1 MSEPT
6 IPDFLSSL
14 ERSQL
19 LTDAQ
24 FQRLQKQLVGNP
36 LTAAGLANVLVSQEH
51 LTQWQAKQL
60 LKGQSGMALKHY
72 RLLNPVGRGGMGHV
86 FRARNTQTNDVIA
99 VKVMARKLTGNKTL
113 VSRFRR
119 EIRASSRL
127 DSPHIVRTLDAGRVG
142 KIDFMVMEYVNGD
155 QVNRIA
161 ARLGRV
167 PVGMACDIIRQVA
180 AGLQHA
186 HDRRMVHRDIKPG
199 NLMVHWEDSGA
210 GIVKLMDM
218 GLVLLMAD
226 DADEQTVTR
235 AGQVMGTPDYMSPE
249 QGWDTRQVDIRS
261 DIYSLGCTFFRLVT
275 GQIPFRGTNPLQ
287 VLSQRLQRDAPSV
300 LTVCDD
306 IPPAVADV
314 VSKMTARDPDE
325 RYQTPADVAAALTP
339 LCEPLHRQA
348 LRAAAQAATN
358 DADVDFSEPAGDDN
372 EIDESDHTYKQFLKA
387 VEDGSAVDLMLA
399 TDVGDSEDTETATIP
414 DMKISSPPATTRRGR
429 PRRGQKAGFWVIG
442 IGSGTVVLAVVVAL
456 ALTRDRGNND
466 ADGPSGPA
474 LTDLKPAAPQIA
486 KASFLESRVDPA
498 NTGELWTYRPK
509 TEIAEIEGKVRIEV
523 GGTAPGGVTMN
534 EDTNVLEWQVPADQ
548 TVGPYAIRLTLVQ
561 AVDGQDVVIA
571 ETEINITVGIG
582 PASIKLPDIKTAEF
596 VPEQQHRLS
605 FAVAPEI
612 AAAFELQY
620 RLEGRNPE
628 GMKIGQTS
636 GEFQWNPSDSDLG
649 RHNVKIAVFEQGDSE
664 PRDVTTLAVLV
675 MPTHIRHVLP
685 EIPRQTAT
693 AGQIFELQLPEIAT
707 MKGSR
712 GHGVRVLEA
721 GPGTPPGFSLSPADG
736 RIRWDVPNDASGLV
750 KVPLSARME
759 SLPSG
764 RARNLKGIVLLEID
778 VAAATPQ
785 PSNRLP
791 TEEDISAALAEL
803 RKTYEKQLNLA
814 RTTIQRA
821 QLATLLLEQCYT
833 SKAGATDVA
842 LLQLIDTDLAEKARA
857 VDIQLETTRLRA
869 VRYETD
875 ELETAATIFKSFR
888 RTGLSSLQ
896 QDSVIEHGLR
906 LGLAAT
912 KAENFELAETIL
924 ESLKLLVRGA
934 NAQGAAVQLS
944 KDVSDAAKLA
954 TELSEES
961 AEATV
966 RIKAGQLAGLLGRWQ
981 FQDVFVQPSGLTY
994 IQAAAAGAPPT
1005 TDNGRG
1011 LWIIE
1016 GGTVQ
1021 LTTST
1026 QQGAIAFLDPSQQ
1039 VDRFVI
1045 RFDLLP
1051 TSNAAHFVFGATGTG
1066 ATDFKA
1072 FSVVLNPSAMGQ
1084 IQDFRAATVYN
1095 ESVNSALSLSPS
1107 HANAVEVMV
1116 DGPQVVVRI
1125 NGTLASQAQVP
1136 ALAAGRLGLAADLRR
1151 ADPQLS
1157 VRRARILVLP
1167 NE

>member
-14 ERSQL
+14 EQSQL

-24 FQRLQKQLVGNP
+24 FQRLKKQLVGNP
-36 LTAAGLANVLVSQEH
+36 LTADGLANVLVGQEH

-60 LKGQSGMALKHY
+60 LKGQSGIALKHY
-72 RLLNPVGRGGMGHV
+72 RLLNPIGRGGMGHV
-86 FRARNTQTNDVIA
+86 FRGRNTQTNDVIA
-99 VKVMARKLTGNKTL
+99 VKVMARKLTANKTL

-119 EIRASSRL
+119 EIRASSQL

-161 ARLGRV
+161 TRLGRV

-180 AGLQHA
+180 TGLQHA
-186 HDRRMVHRDIKPG
+186 HERRMVHRDIKPG
-199 NLMVHWEDSGA
+199 NMMVHWENSGA

-218 GLVLLMAD
+218 GLVLLMTD
-226 DADEQTVTR
+226 DAEEQTVTR

-249 QGWDTRQVDIRS
+249 QGWDTSQVDIRS

-300 LTVCDD
+300 LTVCDE

-314 VSKMTARDPDE
+314 VSKMTARNPDE
-325 RYQTPADVAAALTP
+325 RYQTPAEVVAALEP
-339 LCEPLHRQA
+339 LCEPLNRQA

-358 DADVDFSEPAGDDN
+358 DADVDFGEPAGDEN
-372 EIDESDHTYKQFLKA
+372 EIDETDHTYKQFLQA
-387 VEDGSAVDLMLA
+387 VDDGSAVDLMLA
-399 TDVGDSEDTETATIP
+399 TDAGDSMDTGISPLP
-414 DMKISSPPATTRRGR
+414 DINISASPAIIHQGR
-429 PRRGQKAGFWVIG
+429 PQRGQKAGHWVIG
-442 IGSGTVVLAVVVAL
+442 AGVGTAVVAIVVAL
-456 ALTRDRGNND
+456 VLTRDGGSNN
-466 ADGPSGPA
+466 ADGLPGSA
-474 LTDLKPAAPQIA
+474 STDLKSAASRIA
-486 KASFLESRVDPA
+486 TGSFLESPVNTAR
-498 NTGELWTYRPK
+498 TGELWTYRPT
-509 TEIAEIEGKVRIEV
+509 TEVAEIEGEVRIEV
-523 GGTAPGGVTMN
+523 GGSAPGGVVMN
-534 EDTNVLEWQVPADQ
+534 EDTSVLEWQVPTGQ
-548 TVGPYAIRLTLVQ
+548 TVGPYTIRLTLVHG
-561 AVDGQDVVIA
+561 VDGQDTVIA
-571 ETEINITVGIG
+571 ETEINMTVGIG
-582 PASIKLPDIKTAEF
+582 PASIKLP
-596 VPEQQHRLS
+596 PEQQHRLS

-620 RLEGRNPE
+620 RLEGRNPK
-628 GMKIGQTS
+628 GMKIGQAS
-636 GEFQWNPSDSDLG
+636 GEFQWKPALSDMG
-649 RHNVKIAVFEQGDSE
+649 RHNVKIAVFEEGDSE
-664 PRDVTTLAVLV
+664 PRDVTTLSAVV

-693 AGQIFELQLPEIAT
+693 AGQLFQFKLPGIAT
-707 MKGSR
+707 LKGP
-712 GHGVRVLEA
+712 GDQGVRVIEP
-721 GPGTPPGFSLSPADG
+721 GPGTPSGFAISRSDSTV
-736 RIRWDVPNDASGLV
+736 RWNVPEDASGLV
-750 KVPLSARME
+750 KVPLSAKLE
-759 SLPSG
+759 SPPSG
-764 RARNLKGIVLLEID
+764 RPRNLKGVVLLEID
-778 VAAATPQ
+778 ITSSTPQ
-785 PSNRLP
+785 PDDKLP
-791 TEEDISAALAEL
+791 SAEEIDAALAEL
-803 RKTYEKQLNLA
+803 RRTYEKQLNQA
-814 RTTIQRA
+814 RTTILRV

-833 SKAGATDVA
+833 SEAGATDVA

-857 VDIQLETTRLRA
+857 SDIQLETARLRA
-869 VRYETD
+869 LRYQTD
-875 ELETAATIFKSFR
+875 EFEAAGAIFKSFR
-888 RTGLSSLQ
+888 RTGLSSQQ

-912 KAENFELAETIL
+912 KSDRFGLADTIL
-924 ESLKLLVRGA
+924 GNLKLLVRSTS
-934 NAQGAAVQLS
+934 AQGAAAQLA
-944 KDVSDAAKLA
+944 KDISDAAELA
-954 TELSEES
+954 QELTQES
-961 AEATV
+961 VEATT
-966 RIKAGQLAGLLGRWQ
+966 RIKVGQLAALLGRWQ

-994 IQAAAAGAPPT
+994 VQVAAAGAAPS

-1011 LWIIE
+1011 LWEIE
-1016 GGTVQ
+1016 NGTVQ
-1021 LTTST
+1021 LTTTT

-1051 TSNAAHFVFGATGTG
+1051 TSNAAHFVFGATVTG
-1066 ATDFKA
+1066 GTDFKA

-1084 IQDFRAATVYN
+1084 IQEFR
-1095 ESVNSALSLSPS
+1095 SVTAFNKSINSSLSLSTS

-1125 NGTLASQAQVP
+1125 NGTLASQAQIP
-1136 ALAAGRLGLAADLRR
+1136 ALTTGRLGLAADLRR

>member
-1 MSEPT
+1 M
-6 IPDFLSSL
+6 
-14 ERSQL
+14 
-19 LTDAQ
+19 
-24 FQRLQKQLVGNP
+24 
-36 LTAAGLANVLVSQEH
+36 
-51 LTQWQAKQL
+51 
-60 LKGQSGMALKHY
+60 
-72 RLLNPVGRGGMGHV
+72 
-86 FRARNTQTNDVIA
+86 
-99 VKVMARKLTGNKTL
+99 
-113 VSRFRR
+113 
-119 EIRASSRL
+119 
-127 DSPHIVRTLDAGRVG
+127 
-142 KIDFMVMEYVNGD
+142 
-155 QVNRIA
+155 
-161 ARLGRV
+161 
-167 PVGMACDIIRQVA
+167 
-180 AGLQHA
+180 
-186 HDRRMVHRDIKPG
+186 
-199 NLMVHWEDSGA
+199 
-210 GIVKLMDM
+210 
-218 GLVLLMAD
+218 
-226 DADEQTVTR
+226 
-235 AGQVMGTPDYMSPE
+235 
-249 QGWDTRQVDIRS
+249 
-261 DIYSLGCTFFRLVT
+261 
-275 GQIPFRGTNPLQ
+275 
-287 VLSQRLQRDAPSV
+287 
-300 LTVCDD
+300 
-306 IPPAVADV
+306 
-314 VSKMTARDPDE
+314 
-325 RYQTPADVAAALTP
+325 
-339 LCEPLHRQA
+339 
-348 LRAAAQAATN
+348 
-358 DADVDFSEPAGDDN
+358 
-372 EIDESDHTYKQFLKA
+372 
-387 VEDGSAVDLMLA
+387 
-399 TDVGDSEDTETATIP
+399 
-414 DMKISSPPATTRRGR
+414 
-429 PRRGQKAGFWVIG
+429 
-442 IGSGTVVLAVVVAL
+442 
-456 ALTRDRGNND
+456 
-466 ADGPSGPA
+466 
-474 LTDLKPAAPQIA
+474 
-486 KASFLESRVDPA
+486 
-498 NTGELWTYRPK
+498 
-509 TEIAEIEGKVRIEV
+509 
-523 GGTAPGGVTMN
+523 
-534 EDTNVLEWQVPADQ
+534 
-548 TVGPYAIRLTLVQ
+548 
-561 AVDGQDVVIA
+561 
-571 ETEINITVGIG
+571 
-582 PASIKLPDIKTAEF
+582 
-596 VPEQQHRLS
+596 
-605 FAVAPEI
+605 
-612 AAAFELQY
+612 
-620 RLEGRNPE
+620 
-628 GMKIGQTS
+628 
-636 GEFQWNPSDSDLG
+636 
-649 RHNVKIAVFEQGDSE
+649 
-664 PRDVTTLAVLV
+664 
-675 MPTHIRHVLP
+675 
-685 EIPRQTAT
+685 
-693 AGQIFELQLPEIAT
+693 
-707 MKGSR
+707 
-712 GHGVRVLEA
+712 
-721 GPGTPPGFSLSPADG
+721 
-736 RIRWDVPNDASGLV
+736 
-750 KVPLSARME
+750 
-759 SLPSG
+759 
-764 RARNLKGIVLLEID
+764 LLEID